1 MPQATTAAAQPESSV
16 TPYAPSPSTT
26 ANQPPQLANK
36 PRTNHAQRRKL
47 HDDETRVEE
56 GGRLKS
62 AVPEEIVG
70 MSYGTEERD
79 THHTSQVTRFTSHVK
94 RHRSNAK
101 SHTSNVTRHTSS
113 HVTRHTSNVKFHTSH
128 VTRCKRNVRANPSR
142 RTCAASSAAVAAA
155 AAAADAGSLL
165 LQTKPRATSKSI
177 EFAAAAA
184 AANCSSRDQQAAPH
198 GLNKPAAAAHV
209 IVTRG
214 HEAQCTCRLEA
225 CKTERKRRRRCCVC
239 CHRRLQRKT

>member
-1 MPQATTAAAQPESSV
+1 MTTAAAQPESSV

-26 ANQPPQLANK
+26 AHQTPQLANRK
-36 PRTNHAQRRKL
+36 PRTNCAQRRKL

-56 GGRLKS
+56 GGRLKN

-70 MSYGTEERD
+70 MSHGTEKRD
-79 THHTSQVTRFTSHVK
+79 RHHTSHVTRHTIHVT
-94 RHRSNAK
+94 RHRSNVK

-113 HVTRHTSNVKFHTSH
+113 HVTRHTSHVKSHTLH
-128 VTRCKRNVRANPSR
+128 VTRCKRNVRANPSP
-142 RTCAASSAAVAAA
+142 RTCAASSAAVVVAA

-165 LQTKPRATSKSI
+165 LQTQLRATSKAI

-184 AANCSSRDQQAAPH
+184 AANCPFRDQRAPLH

-209 IVTRG
+209 IVTRD

-225 CKTERKRRRRCCVC
+225 CKTERRRRRRCCAC
-239 CHRRLQRKT
+239 CRRRLQRKT